1 MTPLI
6 LVIYNMIPRLT
17 GIGRR
22 LNERLVNMYLV
33 DCLKMPLDDQLAGLT
48 PVQPLVAIAVTKG
61 ALSTKR

>member
-1 MTPLI
+1 
-6 LVIYNMIPRLT
+6 MIPRLT